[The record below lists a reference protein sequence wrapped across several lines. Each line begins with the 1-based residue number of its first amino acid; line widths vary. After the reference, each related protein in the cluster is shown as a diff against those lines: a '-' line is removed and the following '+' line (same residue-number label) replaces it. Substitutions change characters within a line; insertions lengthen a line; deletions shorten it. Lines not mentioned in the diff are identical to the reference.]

1 MTTEASNRQKRTDR
15 FFRAANIGT
24 AAIVAHP
31 ILYVSMVLIVGA
43 YEAQGLDLWLGS
55 LLALW
60 FVAVVLALLGEA
72 YSIFYIFFR
81 RNTDEFTQ
89 AMWHAGT
96 TFAFFA
102 AILWLMVG
110 GWIENSFDSSA
121 ATEAYREAAAIA
133 KANGTEVTADDVAA
147 VSDKRG
153 LYDQGPDII
162 RRFATPVILAAF
174 FVGFNIKRFRG

>member
-1 MTTEASNRQKRTDR
+1 MTSETAKRQKLVDR
-15 FFRAANIGT
+15 YFRAANIGT
-24 AAIVAHP
+24 AAIIAHP
-31 ILYVSMVLIVGA
+31 FLYFLM
-43 YEAQGLDLWLGS
+43 LWLIQEFEAKGVTLLIGI
-55 LLALW
+55 LLAFW
-60 FVAVVLALLGEA
+60 FVTVVLALLGEA
-72 YSIFYIFFR
+72 YSIFYVFFR

-110 GWIENSFDSSA
+110 GWIENSFDSAS

-133 KANGTEVTADDVAA
+133 KASGAELTADDVTA
-147 VSDKRG
+147 VADKRG

-174 FVGFNIKRFRG
+174 FLGFNIKRLRG